1 MRKQILSAIESH
13 SMITI
18 FRHGHPDHDAL
29 GSQFGLASWLKENY
43 PEKQIYCLGQER
55 MHNDLYPF
63 SDEVSDE
70 MIASSLAIVVDTAGL
85 HRVDDSRF
93 INAAYKIRIDHHPQF
108 DEGYDLQHVVS
119 DAGSCSEIITDL
131 IISYDKKI
139 SDKTAETL
147 LRGIIADTLGF
158 RTTNTTAYSLRMASV
173 LAEYN
178 VDLPQINREVFDT
191 TQRRFELGT
200 SFRSKAV
207 IEQGLIYL
215 ILSKEECD
223 ELNITS
229 TTAKELVAQFGG
241 VKEFEVWAI
250 FAQNTEGQYEGS
262 LRSKT
267 VTINDIASA
276 YGGGGHKNAC
286 GIKGLSL
293 QQVHQLLGDIKERL
307 VNNNE
312 PTKL

>member
-1 MRKQILSAIESH
+1 MRKQILTAIESH
-13 SMITI
+13 SIITI
-18 FRHGHPDHDAL
+18 YRHGHPDHDAL
-29 GSQFGLASWLKENY
+29 GSQFGLAYWLKDNY
-43 PEKQIYCLGQER
+43 PEKQIYCLGHER
-55 MHNDLYPF
+55 MNNDLYPF
-63 SDEVSDE
+63 SDEVTDE
-70 MIASSLAIVVDTAGL
+70 IIASSLAIVVDTAGVD
-85 HRVDDSRF
+85 RVDDSRF
-93 INAAYKIRIDHHPQF
+93 TQAAFKIRIDHHPQY
-108 DEGYDLQHVVS
+108 DEGYDLQHVIS
-119 DAGSCSEIITDL
+119 EAGSCSEIITDL
-131 IISYDKKI
+131 IISDGKKI

-158 RTTNTTAYSLRMASV
+158 RTTNTTAYSLRMASA

-200 SFRSKAV
+200 QFRNKAV

-215 ILSKEECD
+215 ILNKEECD
-223 ELNITS
+223 ALNITS

-241 VKEFEVWAI
+241 VKEFEVWTI
-250 FAQNTEGQYEGS
+250 FAQNAEGYYEGS

-293 QQVHQLLGDIKERL
+293 QQVHQLLHDIKERL
-307 VNNNE
+307 VNDNE

>member
-1 MRKQILSAIESH
+1 MGLTALFSSNPPFLSFLSVLFLSLLLNIREKILSS
-13 SMITI
+13 
-18 FRHGHPDHDAL
+18 
-29 GSQFGLASWLKENY
+29 
-43 PEKQIYCLGQER
+43 
-55 MHNDLYPF
+55 
-63 SDEVSDE
+63 
-70 MIASSLAIVVDTAGL
+70 
-85 HRVDDSRF
+85 
-93 INAAYKIRIDHHPQF
+93 
-108 DEGYDLQHVVS
+108 
-119 DAGSCSEIITDL
+119 
-131 IISYDKKI
+131 
-139 SDKTAETL
+139 
-147 LRGIIADTLGF
+147 GIIADTLGF

-200 SFRSKAV
+200 YFRSKAV

-223 ELNITS
+223 ELKITS

-241 VKEFEVWAI
+241 VKEFEVWTI
-250 FAQNTEGQYEGS
+250 FAQNTEGFYEGS

-267 VTINDIASA
+267 VTINDIAAA

-293 QQVHQLLGDIKERL
+293 QQVHQLLDDIKERL
-307 VNNNE
+307 VNYYE

>member
-1 MRKQILSAIESH
+1 MRIQILSAIESH
-13 SMITI
+13 SIITI

-29 GSQFGLASWLKENY
+29 GSQFGLAFWLKDNY

-55 MHNDLYPF
+55 MHNDLYPYSDDV
-63 SDEVSDE
+63 SDEV
-70 MIASSLAIVVDTAGL
+70 IASSLAIVVDTAGL
-85 HRVDDSRF
+85 NRVDDSRF
-93 INAAYKIRIDHHPQF
+93 TSAASKIRIDHHPQF
-108 DEGYDLQHVVS
+108 DEGYDIQYVIDH
-119 DAGSCSEIITDL
+119 AGSCSEIITDL
-131 IISYDKKI
+131 IIGYDKKI

-158 RTTNTTAYSLRMASV
+158 RTTNTTAYSLRMASL

-200 SFRSKAV
+200 TFRSKAV
-207 IEQGLIYL
+207 IEKGLIYL

-250 FAQNTEGQYEGS
+250 FAQTQEGHYEGS

-267 VTINDIASA
+267 VTVNDIAFA

-307 VNNNE
+307 DE
-312 PTKL
+312 TYESTKL